1 MKKVYIVIA
10 VAAFVVLQSCSKEDL
25 IQVSVNNEPKLPST
39 VYNYYNGENTKNH
52 VATLGRVLFY
62 DRLLSKNNSV
72 SCGSCHKQAFAFSDN
87 VQFSIGLNNVKTE
100 RNSMAIQNLP
110 SGTFFA
116 GGIGNG
122 SDDGFGLNPVDL
134 IAIQGGGFFWDGRES
149 NLRSLFSRPIT
160 NHIEMGITDMDEVVE
175 KISRQPHYAALFQNA
190 FETPEIT
197 VTRMAEAVS
206 TFMESIQS
214 NNSTF
219 DRFLMNSF
227 NPMSAEEQ
235 DGYNLFFSTYNC
247 GSCHNPFPGPYF
259 TDVPKDIGLEKN
271 PMDLG
276 FGGITGKAELMGKFK
291 TPNLRNVAL
300 TAPYMHDGRFK
311 SLDEVLEHYSTG
323 IQSSANLDP
332 SLKDQYGNPRKM
344 NITEKDKKS
353 LKAFL
358 NALTDYSIV
367 TDVKFSDPFKK

>member
-1 MKKVYIVIA
+1 MKKPYLYL
-10 VAAFVVLQSCSKEDL
+10 VVCAIILIQSCSKEEAIRVTEL
-25 IQVSVNNEPKLPST
+25 NQPKLPST
-39 VYNYYNGENTKNH
+39 VYNYYSGENTKNH

-87 VQFSIGLNNVKTE
+87 VQFSVGLNNVKTE

-122 SDDGFGLNPVDL
+122 TGDGFGLNPVDL
-134 IAIQGGGFFWDGRES
+134 IANQGGGFFWDGRES

-175 KISRQPHYAALFQNA
+175 KISRQPHYATLFQNA
-190 FETPEIT
+190 FETPEIN
-197 VTRMAEAVS
+197 VTRMAEAVAI
-206 TFMESIQS
+206 FMESIQS
-214 NNSTF
+214 SNSTF
-219 DRFLMNSF
+219 DRFMMNSF

-235 DGYNLFFSTYNC
+235 DGYNLFFGTYNC

-259 TDVPKDIGLEKN
+259 TDVPKDIGLEN
-271 PMDLG
+271 TPTDLG

-291 TPNLRNVAL
+291 TPNLKNVAL

-323 IQSSANLDP
+323 IKSSTNLDP
-332 SLKDQYGNPRKM
+332 VLKDQYGNPRKM

-358 NALTDYSIV
+358 NALTDYTIV
-367 TDVKFSDPFKK
+367 TDVRFSDPFVK

>member
-1 MKKVYIVIA
+1 MKKPYLLLAIF
-10 VAAFVVLQSCSKEDL
+10 AFIFIQSCSKEEAIRVTD
-25 IQVSVNNEPKLPST
+25 VNEPKLPST
-39 VYNYYNGENTKNH
+39 VHNYYSGDNTKNH
-52 VATLGRVLFY
+52 IATLGRVLFY

-87 VQFSIGLNNVKTE
+87 VQFSVGLNNVKTE

-110 SGTFFA
+110 TGTFFA

-122 SDDGFGLNPVDL
+122 TGDGFGMNPVDL
-134 IAIQGGGFFWDGRES
+134 IMVQGGGFFWDGRES

-175 KISRQPHYAALFQNA
+175 KISRQPHYATLFQNA
-190 FETPEIT
+190 FETPEIN
-197 VTRMAEAVS
+197 VTRMAEAVA

-219 DRFLMNSF
+219 DRFMMNSF
-227 NPMSAEEQ
+227 NPMSADEQ
-235 DGYNLFFSTYNC
+235 DGYNLFFGTYNC

-259 TDVPKDIGLEKN
+259 TDVPKDIGLESN
-271 PMDLG
+271 PIDLG

-291 TPNLRNVAL
+291 TPNLKNVAL

-311 SLDEVLEHYSTG
+311 SLDEVLEHYSNG
-323 IQSSANLDP
+323 IQSSTNLDP
-332 SLKDQYGNPRKM
+332 VLKDQYGNPSKM

-367 TDVKFSDPFKK
+367 TDVKFSDPFVK

>member
-1 MKKVYIVIA
+1 MKKVFIVIA
-10 VAAFVVLQSCSKEDL
+10 VAAFVVLQACSKEEL
-25 IQVSVNNEPKLPST
+25 LRVSVNNEPKLPST
-39 VYNYYNGENTKNH
+39 VYNYYSGENTKNH
-52 VATLGRVLFY
+52 IATLGRVLFY

-87 VQFSIGLNNVKTE
+87 VQFSVGLNNVKTE

-110 SGTFFA
+110 TGTFFA
-116 GGIGNG
+116 GGNG
-122 SDDGFGLNPVDL
+122 AFDSLGMSPVDL
-134 IAIQGGGFFWDGRES
+134 IAMQGGGFFWDGRES

-175 KISRQPHYAALFQNA
+175 KISRQPHYTALFQNA

-197 VTRMAEAVS
+197 VTRMAEAVA

-235 DGYNLFFSTYNC
+235 EGYNLFFGTYNC

-259 TDVPKDIGLEKN
+259 TDVPKDIGLEN
-271 PMDLG
+271 TPVDLG
-276 FGGITGKAELMGKFK
+276 FGGITGKADQMGKFK
-291 TPNLRNVAL
+291 TPNLKNVAL

-311 SLDEVLEHYSTG
+311 SLDDVLEHYSNG
-323 IQSSANLDP
+323 IKPSTNLDP
-332 SLKDQYGNPRKM
+332 SLKDYYGNPRKL

-358 NALTDYSIV
+358 NSLTDYSIV
-367 TDVKFSDPFKK
+367 TDIKFSDPFVK